1 MYQTKEN
8 KKLMEAYKRS
18 IFKLYESGP
27 IDKKG
32 ALKFVFK
39 LPNEGKFTAEFLDGS
54 KATVTVEKGDK
65 SSGKFAF
72 IGKNNGRIF
81 QTWDSKPSA
90 DETAKVLRRIKFHG
104 SKD

>member
-8 KKLMEAYKRS
+8 KRLIEAYER
-18 IFKLYESGP
+18 FVLKLYEGGP
-27 IDKKG
+27 VDKKG

-39 LPNEGKFTAEFLDGS
+39 LPDEGKFTAEFLDGS
-54 KATVTVEKGDK
+54 KATVTVEKDDK

-72 IGKNNGRIF
+72 VGKDNGRIF
-81 QTWDSKPSA
+81 QTWDSKPSD
-90 DETAKVLRRIKFHG
+90 DEAAKVLRRIKFHG